1 MEVVPPYY
9 NRKMEKILVTV
20 DWLDNYAAG
29 TDILPVVAAHQ
40 TLEGLKDGFTES
52 FILHLESMK
61 EDGDEI
67 PKELQGEFELCFS
80 LTTRALLHYYDNIIS
95 RAAISRITGI
105 NEKQLGHYMQG
116 VRVPRKQQRDRIVA
130 GLHKLGRTLIE
141 VE

>member
-1 MEVVPPYY
+1 
-9 NRKMEKILVTV
+9 MEKILVTV

-67 PKELQGEFELCFS
+67 PTELQGEFELCFS

>member
-1 MEVVPPYY
+1 MEVVPPHY

>member
-1 MEVVPPYY
+1 
-9 NRKMEKILVTV
+9 MEKILVTV